1 MSKEVALTTPSQIAN
16 NSVSRAVAHPAG
28 TLDDDT
34 CSPSLQ
40 KWATETACMF
50 LGGMTLAS
58 VATTSVDGSEE
69 ASRQSWSRA
78 SNWSLRVHPLERSQG

>member
-1 MSKEVALTTPSQIAN
+1 VSTALLAAVRESVIITMRLTSKEVALTTPSQIAN
-16 NSVSRAVAHPAG
+16 NSAFRAVARPAG

-40 KWATETACMF
+40 KWATETICMF
-50 LGGMTLAS
+50 LGEMTLAS

-69 ASRQSWSRA
+69 AS
-78 SNWSLRVHPLERSQG
+78 